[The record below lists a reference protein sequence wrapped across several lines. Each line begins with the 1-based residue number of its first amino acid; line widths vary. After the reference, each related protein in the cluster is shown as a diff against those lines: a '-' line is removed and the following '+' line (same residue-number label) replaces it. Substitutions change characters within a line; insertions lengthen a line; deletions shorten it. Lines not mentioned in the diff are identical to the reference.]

1 MNVGVLESNSTSFA
15 LSLCQVEAHRLSL
28 LPNTPT
34 NTDTDTDT
42 YAHTWMHVHMCAHM
56 PGCTNAH
63 TQMHLN
69 IGMGRCTHTHTHTHT
84 HANSCQQAETLG
96 LKRKTGVEER
106 EESQRPPSVPPTTIR
121 LCLWFSTFNFHII
134 SYYIKAILLQVPWT
148 QAVSSRPDSKFLFPP
163 GPCCQWH
170 FTSH

>member
-34 NTDTDTDT
+34 NTDTC
-42 YAHTWMHVHMCAHM
+42 AHTWMHVHMHAHV

-69 IGMGRCTHTHTHTHT
+69 TDMDRCTHTHTHTCKFMPT
-84 HANSCQQAETLG
+84 S
-96 LKRKTGVEER
+96 RKV
-106 EESQRPPSVPPTTIR
+106 R
-121 LCLWFSTFNFHII
+121 LEKKNRS
-134 SYYIKAILLQVPWT
+134 
-148 QAVSSRPDSKFLFPP
+148 
-163 GPCCQWH
+163 
-170 FTSH
+170 

>member
-42 YAHTWMHVHMCAHM
+42 YAHTWMHVHMRAHM

-84 HANSCQQAETLG
+84 
-96 LKRKTGVEER
+96 RKFM
-106 EESQRPPSVPPTTIR
+106 PTSRNVR
-121 LCLWFSTFNFHII
+121 LEKKNRS
-134 SYYIKAILLQVPWT
+134 
-148 QAVSSRPDSKFLFPP
+148 
-163 GPCCQWH
+163 
-170 FTSH
+170 